1 MRKTKDSISQET
13 SSKIE
18 TNAKNEI
25 KELLDE
31 FVVQPI
37 KSDLPSTFEGINDAI
52 DGIRKE
58 TKLIKDSMPN
68 TFTIAEDI
76 KTRFEKDS
84 FIFEDKETVFN
95 SITDKVDSTKNEI
108 AKSQRELISEKTT
121 EITDKIGEAMRHQ
134 SLTEE
139 EIKLLREKIVY
150 QQDLIEG
157 VTDKVSDTESKVVEA
172 IKKQNNDVS
181 TNLSEIAKSQR
192 ELISERTLEI
202 TDKICEV
209 MRRQSSTDEVIKLLY
224 EKVIYQQS
232 LIEGQNKI
240 INDFATTLVDLK
252 RVLEQLD
259 NRISANK
266 RDIRSLSNRFW
277 KRK

>member
-52 DGIRKE
+52 YGIRKE
-58 TKLIKDSMPN
+58 TKLIKDSIPSIAYAINAQLKEN
-68 TFTIAEDI
+68 T
-76 KTRFEKDS
+76 
-84 FIFEDKETVFN
+84 FIFEDKDTVF
-95 SITDKVDSTKNEI
+95 DSTKNEI
-108 AKSQRELISEKTT
+108 VEAIKQQKNDVSTNLSEIAKSQQEFVSEKTT
-121 EITDKIGEAMRHQ
+121 EITDKIGEAMRH
-134 SLTEE
+134 
-139 EIKLLREKIVY
+139 
-150 QQDLIEG
+150 
-157 VTDKVSDTESKVVEA
+157 
-172 IKKQNNDVS
+172 
-181 TNLSEIAKSQR
+181 
-192 ELISERTLEI
+192 
-202 TDKICEV
+202 
-209 MRRQSSTDEVIKLLY
+209 QSSTDEVIKLLY

-240 INDFATTLVDLK
+240 INELAKTLADLN